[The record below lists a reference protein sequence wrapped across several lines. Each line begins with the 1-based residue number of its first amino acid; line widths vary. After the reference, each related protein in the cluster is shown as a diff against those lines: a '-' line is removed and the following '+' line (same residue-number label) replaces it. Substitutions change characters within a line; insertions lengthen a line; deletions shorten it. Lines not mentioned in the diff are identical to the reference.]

1 MNLYKP
7 EGLILQTPENYA
19 ALSSKNG
26 LEKAMEQH
34 TILEG
39 VAHMCDKSFCLH
51 LDLGMGRR
59 GIIPREEVEYSS
71 KNEPTKDIAI
81 LTRVGK
87 AVCFHVIGVSKD
99 ENGESI
105 YVLSRKSA
113 QRECMLHYIST
124 LLPGD
129 VVPAKVTHMEPFGV
143 FMDIGC
149 GIVSLLCI
157 DAISVSR
164 ISHPKERFQ
173 LGECIHV
180 AIRSKDPQGRIFVS
194 HRELLG
200 TWEENAAFFSPGQT
214 VMGSVRTIES
224 YGIFVELTPNLAG
237 LAEWKSGITVGDRAA
252 VFIKSILPEKM
263 KIKLVIIDTGGNPEK
278 TPAPSRLFLPE
289 GMHLSHWRYSPLCCP
304 KIIETKFDA

>member
-7 EGLILQTPENYA
+7 EGALLQTPENYA

-39 VAHMCDKSFCLH
+39 VAHMCDKDFCLH

-59 GIIPREEVEYSS
+59 GLIPREEVEYSP
-71 KNEPTKDIAI
+71 KNEMTKDIAI

-87 AVCFHVIGVSKD
+87 AVCFHVIGISKD
-99 ENGESI
+99 ENGETVYI
-105 YVLSRKSA
+105 LSRRSA
-113 QRECMLHYIST
+113 QRECMLHYVST
-124 LLPGD
+124 LIPGD
-129 VVPAKVTHMEPFGV
+129 VIPAKVTHMESFGA

-157 DAISVSR
+157 DAISISR
-164 ISHPKERFQ
+164 IAHPKERFR

-180 AIRSKDPQGRIFVS
+180 VVRSVDPQGRIFVS

-200 TWEENAAFFSPGQT
+200 TWEENAALFSPGQT
-214 VMGSVRTIES
+214 VVGCVRTVEN

-237 LAEWKSGITVGDRAA
+237 LAEWKSGISVGDGAA

-263 KIKLVIIDTGGNPEK
+263 KIKLVIIDTGGDCESAS
-278 TPAPSRLFLPE
+278 TPTVSFLPE
-289 GMHLSHWRYSPLCCP
+289 GMHLSYWRYSPLSCS
-304 KIIETKFDA
+304 KIIESKFDA